1 MKPQT
6 RAQKRADLQSWI
18 DLGKTRDDRERKAA
32 EYFSQNP
39 ISAELVSVSRD
50 AGE

>member
-18 DLGKTRDDRERKAA
+18 DLGKAFDDRDRKAA
-32 EYFSQNP
+32 EYFSKAIASP
-39 ISAELVSVSRD
+39 SSPSVV
-50 AGE
+50 GET